1 VPSSSSPEP
10 GFARSAFV
18 LPRAPDGGDAVYLAG
33 NSLGAL
39 PRVAAE
45 AAQDAVLRQWGASG
59 VAGWED
65 EDWWSAPLR
74 VGERIGALVGAWPGS
89 AVVGDSTSVQLFQSL
104 VAAAR
109 LRPGRTVLLSDAG
122 HFPTDRYLAT
132 SVARLTGLTL
142 VTAAPDAMAPDADT
156 AVVAVPAVDFRTGER
171 WDLAA
176 IVERAHAAGAVVVA
190 DLSHAVGVLPVD
202 LDGLGVDLA
211 VGCTYKYLNGGPG
224 APAFVYVAARH
235 HDVLD
240 PPLTGWTG
248 HAEPFAMTEAW
259 TPAPGVGRL
268 RVGTPPM
275 LSMLALDG
283 ALSVFDGV
291 ALADVH
297 AASLAL
303 GDAFLEAL
311 PAGVDVVTPR
321 EHARRGGHVAVRVP
335 DAEGLC
341 AALARR
347 GVVVDARPPDLLRFG
362 FAAPYVMLDDARVA
376 ARELTALLV

>member
-39 PRVAAE
+39 PRAAAE
-45 AAQDAVLRQWGASG
+45 AAQDAVVRQWGGSG
-59 VAGWED
+59 VAGWE
-65 EDWWSAPLR
+65 EQDWWSAPLR
-74 VGERIGALVGAWPGS
+74 VGERLGTLVGAWPGS
-89 AVVGDSTSVQLFQSL
+89 TVVGDSTSVQLFQAL

-109 LRPGRTVLLSDAG
+109 LRPERSVLLSDAG
-122 HFPTDRYLAT
+122 HFPTDRYLAIA
-132 SVARLTGLTL
+132 VGRLTGLE
-142 VTAAPDAMAPDADT
+142 VRTAPPPEMAPDGRT

-176 IVERAHAAGAVVVA
+176 VVARAHAAGAVVVV
-190 DLSHAVGVLPVD
+190 DLSHAAGVLPLGLAD
-202 LDGLGVDLA
+202 LDVDLA

-224 APAFVYVAARH
+224 APAFAVVAPRH
-235 HDVLD
+235 HDALD
-240 PPLTGWTG
+240 APLTGWTG
-248 HAEPFAMTEAW
+248 HADPFGMTEAW

-275 LSMLALDG
+275 LSLLTMEA
-283 ALSVFDGV
+283 ALSVFDDVTLDG
-291 ALADVH
+291 VH

-303 GDAFLEAL
+303 GDAFLDAL
-311 PAGVDVVTPR
+311 GPDADVVTPR
-321 EHARRGGHVAVRVP
+321 EHARRGGHLAVRVR
-335 DAEGLC
+335 DAPALC

-347 GVVVDARPPDLLRFG
+347 GVVADARPPDLLRFG
-362 FAAPYVMLDDARVA
+362 FAAPYVTLDDAVTA
-376 ARELTALLV
+376 ARELRAVL

>member
-39 PRVAAE
+39 PRAAAE
-45 AAQDAVLRQWGASG
+45 AAQDAVVRQWGGSG
-59 VAGWED
+59 VAGWEQQ
-65 EDWWSAPLR
+65 DWWSAPLR
-74 VGERIGALVGAWPGS
+74 VGERLGTLVGAWPGS
-89 AVVGDSTSVQLFQSL
+89 TVVGDSTSVQLFQAL

-109 LRPGRTVLLSDAG
+109 LRPERSVLLSDAG

-142 VTAAPDAMAPDADT
+142 TTTTPDAAAPDAEV

-171 WDLAA
+171 WDLAT
-176 IVERAHAAGAVVVA
+176 ITERAHAAGAVVVA
-190 DLSHAVGVLPVD
+190 DLSHAAGVMPVG
-202 LDGLGVDLA
+202 LDALGVDLA

-224 APAFVYVAARH
+224 APAFAYVAARH
-235 HDVLD
+235 HDRLD

-248 HAEPFAMTEAW
+248 HADPFGMTEAW

-283 ALSVFDGV
+283 ALGVFDDV
-291 ALADVH
+291 DLADVR

-311 PAGVDVVTPR
+311 PRGVAVVTPR
-321 EHARRGGHVAVRVP
+321 AHDRRGGHVAVRVP
-335 DAEGLC
+335 DADGLC

-362 FAAPYVMLDDARVA
+362 FAAPYVTLDDARTA
-376 ARELTALLV
+376 ARELVALL

>member
-1 VPSSSSPEP
+1 
-10 GFARSAFV
+10 
-18 LPRAPDGGDAVYLAG
+18 
-33 NSLGAL
+33 
-39 PRVAAE
+39 
-45 AAQDAVLRQWGASG
+45 
-59 VAGWED
+59 
-65 EDWWSAPLR
+65 
-74 VGERIGALVGAWPGS
+74 
-89 AVVGDSTSVQLFQSL
+89 
-104 VAAAR
+104 
-109 LRPGRTVLLSDAG
+109 
-122 HFPTDRYLAT
+122 
-132 SVARLTGLTL
+132 
-142 VTAAPDAMAPDADT
+142 M
-156 AVVAVPAVDFRTGER
+156 
-171 WDLAA
+171 
-176 IVERAHAAGAVVVA
+176 VVA

-283 ALSVFDGV
+283 ALSVFDDV
-291 ALADVH
+291 ALAGVH

-335 DAEGLC
+335 DAEGRC

-362 FAAPYVMLDDARVA
+362 FAAPYVTLDDARVA
-376 ARELTALLV
+376 ARELDRAAGLNGRSGHTSAAWRRRHPVSVAPRR

>member
-1 VPSSSSPEP
+1 MPSNSSPEP
-10 GFARSAFV
+10 GFARHAFV

-33 NSLGAL
+33 NSLGAQ
-39 PRVAAE
+39 PRAAR
-45 AAQDAVLRQWGASG
+45 DAVLAAVDDQWARVG

-65 EDWWSAPLR
+65 SGWWATPQRLGDR
-74 VGERIGALVGAWPGS
+74 VGALVGAAPGQT
-89 AVVGDSTSVQLFQSL
+89 VVGDSTSVQLFGAL
-104 VAAAR
+104 IAAAR
-109 LRPGRTVLLSDAG
+109 LRPGRSVLLSDAG

-142 VTAAPDAMAPDADT
+142 LTAAPDAMAPDADT

-176 IVERAHAAGAVVVA
+176 IVDRAHAAGAVVVA
-190 DLSHAVGVLPVD
+190 DLSHAAGVLPVD

-291 ALADVH
+291 TLAGVH

-321 EHARRGGHVAVRVP
+321 EHGRRGGHVAVRVP
-335 DAEGLC
+335 DAEGRC

-362 FAAPYVMLDDARVA
+362 FAAPYVTLDDARVA
-376 ARELTALLV
+376 ARELTALLG